1 MRYFYPSRKGYFLN
15 SFLLTIFLLAFMAC
29 AVRTPVP
36 QKPIPDV
43 SRNLKYKTIIFKQF
57 TAASDIAKPAGPLA
71 ECEASS
77 IAYLREKN
85 IFEKVEEDKGVYN
98 SSTLVVEANLTF
110 LRIVSSAARVWGGIF
125 PGRSTMKMDVKLSDA
140 STGVVIAKQE
150 LVGAPNAYSSA
161 WTFGNADRSLPV
173 KMGWLVG
180 DFILANVSG
189 ETVKNNP

>member
-1 MRYFYPSRKGYFLN
+1 MMSYYRSKWGAF
-15 SFLLTIFLLAFMAC
+15 SFLFLFVILICIAC
-29 AVRTPVP
+29 AVRTPIP
-36 QKPIPDV
+36 QTPV
-43 SRNLKYKTIIFKQF
+43 SSLSNNLKYKTIIFKKF
-57 TAASDIAKPAGPLA
+57 TVASGIKNPEGPLA

-98 SSTLVVEANLTF
+98 NSTLVVEANLTF
-110 LRIVSSAARVWGGIF
+110 LRIVSSAARLWGGIF
-125 PGRSTMKMDVKLSDA
+125 PGRSTMKMDIKLSDA

-150 LVGAPNAYSSA
+150 LVGAPNAYSST